1 VLTPA
6 QHEAVTH
13 PGGPLLVIGGA
24 GTGKTRLLV
33 ERFAWLAGEGAPP
46 ESILALAFSTAA
58 ADDLRERIE
67 RRLAEPAA
75 EELPVTTFEAFC
87 ARLLHD
93 EALEAGVDPFATA
106 ASQADRLAMLLERI
120 DELPLRHHDLRG
132 NPSAL
137 LGSIVARIDRL
148 KDELVTCED
157 YAAWAATLGEADHAR
172 AVREREFAELFLA
185 HDRLLAEAGTLDSSD
200 LVLQALRLLRE
211 KPHVRARLIARHR
224 HVLVDDLQDTS
235 FAQGLLLRLLVADHA
250 GVTGAGDDDQ
260 AIHRF
265 RGASTK
271 AFADFRA
278 EWPATK
284 VVRLEDSFRSGER
297 IVRAAS
303 AVAAAAPDRIAKAL
317 RAPAG
322 GEVAFWACASERAQA
337 QAVAAEVERLVA
349 RHERSGEATAGG
361 EAPGQDRRASGRG
374 RVAPE
379 DVCVLVRSVRSEG
392 QAVAVAFEERA
403 VPYRLAG
410 AAAFFQRAEVRDLLA
425 WLRLLVDPG
434 DAGAV
439 VRALA
444 RPPVEL
450 RAIDL
455 ARVTQIARR
464 RKLDMVAALAAALE
478 SPQIPPEAR
487 DRITTFLGLHRAA
500 AAAID
505 SSRPDL
511 YVHRLVERLGL
522 RRQLLFAAST
532 EVVERLRNLAK
543 FAELAAAY
551 VRRSPQATAREF
563 ARSIAAVADAG
574 LREEEASAGDRP
586 RGVQVMAMQSAK
598 GLEFDH
604 VYVLGLMAARMPGPR
619 QRALEP
625 IPDALLKESLPPD
638 TKEGHAGDMRRLL
651 HVAMTRART
660 RLVLAYPERTDGG
673 AVQHPSPFAEEA
685 RAAVG
690 GQWEPREEELFGP
703 AETLQSTFRLLRDEL
718 LTTVSQVGGR
728 LGEMRF
734 DTDLDVSHAV
744 VRYLELLKLSALL
757 ERTKQGP
764 PTQEVAD
771 ALPEVNARL
780 LQAATA
786 EQREIFETSALDEY
800 LLDAERDEKLRARA
814 VAARSEPSLET
825 FLPRRGDGLLLSA
838 SDIETYRT
846 CPLKYK
852 FARVFRIPSEPT
864 INQRFGILVHQVLE
878 RYHGPGRVTS
888 PEGRSLRR
896 PEGETTLP
904 ELLGLLEAGW
914 RRGGFGDSEEERQ
927 LRAKATQA
935 LVRYHDRFR
944 DEEGEPVWFERSFQ
958 FKLGPHVL
966 RGRVDRVDRLPEGGY
981 ELIDYKTGRPKSAAQ
996 LREDVQ
1002 LSLYA
1007 VGAREAWQLETAQ
1020 QAYYYVLDDQKVPV
1034 ERSEEDRDWITET
1047 VLEVGEGIQAQ
1058 GFEPTP
1064 SYAACSM
1071 CDYRIA
1077 CPAAE
1082 R

>member
-1 VLTPA
+1 VLSAA
-6 QHEAVTH
+6 QLEAVKH
-13 PGGPLLVIGGA
+13 GGGPLLVIGGA
-24 GTGKTRLLV
+24 GTGKTTTLV
-33 ERFAWLAGEGAPP
+33 ERFAWLAERPADPLP
-46 ESILALAFSTAA
+46 AETILVLTPA
-58 ADDLRERIE
+58 ADALRERIE
-67 RRLAEPAA
+67 ERLGRPASEEPA
-75 EELPVTTFEAFC
+75 VTTFQGLC
-87 ARLLHD
+87 ARVLHD
-93 EALEAGVDPFATA
+93 EALEAGVDPFATPV
-106 ASQADRLAMLLERI
+106 SPADRLAMLLERI

-132 NPSAL
+132 NPSAV
-137 LGSIVARIDRL
+137 LGSIVGRIDRL

-157 YAAWAATLGEADHAR
+157 YAAWASTLGEEGAR
-172 AVREREFAELFLA
+172 AAREREFGELFRA
-185 HDRLLAEAGTLDSSD
+185 HDRMLREAGTLDFGD
-200 LVLQALRLLRE
+200 LVLLAFRLLRE
-211 KPHVRARLIARHR
+211 KPHVRARLSGRYR

-235 FAQGLLLRLLVADHA
+235 FAQGLLLRLLVAD
-250 GVTGAGDDDQ
+250 GGQVTAAGDDDQ
-260 AIHRF
+260 SIWRF

-271 AFADFRA
+271 AFADFES
-278 EWPATK
+278 EWPGAR
-284 VVRLEDSFRSGER
+284 VVRLGECFRAGER
-297 IVRAAS
+297 IVAAGAAVTAPIEGRIDKPLRARD
-303 AVAAAAPDRIAKAL
+303 AAP
-317 RAPAG
+317 

-337 QAVAAEVERLVA
+337 QAVAAEVERLIA
-349 RHERSGEATAGG
+349 R
-361 EAPGQDRRASGRG
+361 QD
-374 RVAPE
+374 VAPE

-392 QAVAVAFEERA
+392 QAVGVAFEERA

-487 DRITTFLGLHRAA
+487 DRINTFLGLYRSA

-505 SSRPDL
+505 STRPDL

-543 FAELAAAY
+543 FAELASAY
-551 VRRSPQATAREF
+551 VRRTPQATAREF

-586 RGVQVMAMQSAK
+586 VGVQVMTMHAAK
-598 GLEFDH
+598 GLEFEH

-619 QRALEP
+619 QRTLEP
-625 IPDALLKESLPPD
+625 IPDALLKETLPPD
-638 TKEGHAGDMRRLL
+638 TKAAHGEAMRRLL

-660 RLVLAYPERTDGG
+660 RLVLAYPQRTDRG
-673 AVQHPSPFAEEA
+673 AMQHPSEFAEEA
-685 RAAVG
+685 RAACG
-690 GQWEPREEELFGP
+690 GEWEQRDEELFGP

-728 LGEMRF
+728 LGELRF

-744 VRYLELLKLSALL
+744 VRYMELLKLAALI
-757 ERTKQGP
+757 ERTKGAQA
-764 PTQEVAD
+764 QSVED

-780 LQAATA
+780 LQAATS

-814 VAARSEPSLET
+814 VAARTEPSLEG

-878 RYHGPGRVTS
+878 RYHAADAAQG
-888 PEGRSLRR
+888 
-896 PEGETTLP
+896 LP

-944 DEEGEPVWFERSFQ
+944 EEGGEPVWFERSFQ

-966 RGRVDRVDRLPEGGY
+966 RGRVDRVDRLPDGGY

-1002 LSLYA
+1002 LTLYA
-1007 VGAREAWQLETAQ
+1007 VGAREAWQLEAPSQ
-1020 QAYYYVLDDQKVPV
+1020 SYYYVLDDQKVPV
-1034 ERSEEDRDWITET
+1034 ERSEEDRDWITDT
-1047 VLEVGEGIQAQ
+1047 VLEVGEGIQSQ

-1064 SYAACSM
+1064 SFSACSM

>member
-1 VLTPA
+1 VLSAA
-6 QHEAVTH
+6 QHEAIKH
-13 PGGPLLVIGGA
+13 GGGPLLVIGGA
-24 GTGKTRLLV
+24 GTGKTTALV
-33 ERFAWLAGEGAPP
+33 ERFAWLAERRGGEVTAEKILLLAPSA
-46 ESILALAFSTAA
+46 EA
-58 ADDLRERIE
+58 LRERIE
-67 RRLAEPAA
+67 ERLGRPASEEPA
-75 EELPVTTFEAFC
+75 VTTFQGLC

-93 EALEAGVDPFATA
+93 EALEAGVDPFATPV
-106 ASQADRLAMLLERI
+106 SPADRLAMLLERI

-132 NPSAL
+132 NPSAV
-137 LGSIVARIDRL
+137 LGSIVGRIDRL

-157 YAAWAATLGEADHAR
+157 YAAWAATLGEEGER
-172 AVREREFAELFLA
+172 AAREREFGELFRA
-185 HDRLLAEAGTLDSSD
+185 HDQMLREAGTLDFGD
-200 LVLQALRLLRE
+200 LVLRAFRLLRE
-211 KPHVRARLIARHR
+211 KPHVRARLAGRYR

-235 FAQGLLLRLLVADHA
+235 FAQGLLLRLLVADGGA
-250 GVTGAGDDDQ
+250 ITAAGDDDQ
-260 AIHRF
+260 SIHRF

-271 AFADFRA
+271 AFADFEA
-278 EWPATK
+278 EWPSVS
-284 VVRLEDSFRSGER
+284 VVRLEESFRSGER
-297 IVRAAS
+297 IVAAAT
-303 AVAAAAPDRIAKAL
+303 AVAKPVPGRIDKAL
-317 RAPAG
+317 RARPG
-322 GEVAFWACASERAQA
+322 EPGEVAFWACASERAQA
-337 QAVAAEVERLVA
+337 QAVAAEVERLIA
-349 RHERSGEATAGG
+349 R
-361 EAPGQDRRASGRG
+361 QD
-374 RVAPE
+374 VAPE

-487 DRITTFLGLHRAA
+487 DRINTFLGLYRSA

-505 SSRPDL
+505 STRPDL

-586 RGVQVMAMQSAK
+586 VGVQVMTMHAAK
-598 GLEFDH
+598 GLEFEH

-619 QRALEP
+619 QRTLEP
-625 IPDALLKESLPPD
+625 IPDALLKETLPPD
-638 TKEGHAGDMRRLL
+638 TKAAHVEAMRRLL
-651 HVAMTRART
+651 HVAMSRART
-660 RLVLAYPERTDGG
+660 RLVLAYPQRTDRG
-673 AVQHPSPFAEEA
+673 AMQHPSPFAEEA
-685 RAAVG
+685 RLACG
-690 GQWEPREEELFGP
+690 GEWEHRDEELFGP
-703 AETLQSTFRLLRDEL
+703 AETLQSTFRMLRDEL

-728 LGEMRF
+728 LGELRF

-744 VRYLELLKLSALL
+744 VRYMELLKLAALI
-757 ERTKQGP
+757 ERTKGSAAQSV
-764 PTQEVAD
+764 ED

-780 LQAATA
+780 LQAATS

-814 VAARSEPSLET
+814 VAARTEPSLEG

-878 RYHGPGRVTS
+878 RYHAPDAGQG
-888 PEGRSLRR
+888 
-896 PEGETTLP
+896 LP

-927 LRAKATQA
+927 LRVKATQA

-944 DEEGEPVWFERSFQ
+944 EEGGEPVWFERSFQ

-1007 VGAREAWQLETAQ
+1007 VGAREAWQLEAPQ

-1034 ERSEEDRDWITET
+1034 ERSEEDRDWITDT
-1047 VLEVGEGIQAQ
+1047 VLEVGEGIQSQ

-1064 SYAACSM
+1064 SFAACSM